1 MVIKLP
7 SSIGRRLTKLK
18 QNEALKLVY
27 EIEDEQKCLKESA
40 VPIHKWMNWFTFTWW
55 VILRC
60 VSILKDMSC
69 LSTTSNWASRKVV

>member
-7 SSIGRRLTKLK
+7 SSISRRLTKLK

-27 EIEDEQKCLKESA
+27 EIEDEQNCLKESA
-40 VPIHKWMNWFTFTWW
+40 VPIHKWMNWLTFTWW
-55 VILRC
+55 VILRS

-69 LSTTSNWASRKVV
+69 LSTISNWASRKVV

>member
-27 EIEDEQKCLKESA
+27 EIEDEKT
-40 VPIHKWMNWFTFTWW
+40 V
-55 VILRC
+55 
-60 VSILKDMSC
+60 
-69 LSTTSNWASRKVV
+69 